1 MMLAFSLR
9 KLSITIDIQETINFW
24 KCWTRK
30 DDLEED
36 LITKIYETLK
46 KSTVVEV
53 KEEEEDSDGEVFGCG
68 FRIKKKEK

>member
-1 MMLAFSLR
+1 MLDKEGWVDLLDFI
-9 KLSITIDIQETINFW
+9 KYKKIFNG
-24 KCWTRK
+24 K
-30 DDLEED
+30 DDLEEN

-68 FRIKKKEK
+68 FKIKKKEK

>member
-1 MMLAFSLR
+1 MLDKEGWVDLLEFI
-9 KLSITIDIQETINFW
+9 KYKKIFNG
-24 KCWTRK
+24 K

-36 LITKIYETLK
+36 LIRKIYETLK

-68 FRIKKKEK
+68 FKIKKKEK